1 MDRKLI
7 YEADTIWTGRKDGNE
22 ILKNGWIY
30 IEENVIKDLGEGEV
44 PSQYMTDKV
53 EKISGKGKVFLPGLI
68 NTHHHLYQTFTRG
81 LKSVQDAKLFDWL
94 VGLYEI
100 WGEFDSEGIYLSAKV
115 GLAELILSGCTTT
128 TDHLYLFP
136 NGSTL
141 EDEIKAAMELGI
153 RFQPARGCMTLG
165 KSQGGLPPDSVVQ
178 SEDEILEDSERLL
191 KKFHNPDKYAML
203 RIVLGPCSPFSVTER
218 IMRETAHL
226 ARKWDKVLLHTH
238 VAETKDEEDFCIEKF
253 GARPVAYMEK
263 LEWLGADV
271 WWAHSIWVNPK
282 EIELMAKTRTGVAHC
297 PSSNMRLG
305 SGIAPIRE
313 MLDAGVKVS
322 LAVDGSSSNDSS
334 HMLAEARQALLLQRV
349 KKGAEAL
356 KVKEALQIATKG
368 GAEVLNREDELGML
382 EKGYAADIIA
392 YKIEQLPYCTASA
405 YDPVGTLL
413 LCHPLNVDFSM
424 INGRVVVDD
433 GKLLTGDVDK
443 ITTEGYRYVNS
454 RIKKIISTK

>member
-1 MDRKLI
+1 MEKKLI
-7 YEADTIWTGRKDGNE
+7 YQADAIWTGRKNGDE

-30 IEENVIKDLGEGEV
+30 IEDNVIKDLGAGKV
-44 PSQYMTDKV
+44 PGDYLNNEI
-53 EKISGKGKVFLPGLI
+53 EKISGRGMVFLPGLI

-141 EDEIKAAMELGI
+141 EDEIKAATELGI

-178 SEDEILEDSERLL
+178 SEDEILADSERLL
-191 KKFHNPDKYAML
+191 KKFHNPEKYAML

-218 IMRETAHL
+218 IMRETARV
-226 ARKWDKVLLHTH
+226 ARQYEKVLLHTH
-238 VAETKDEEDFCIEKF
+238 VAETQDEEVFCLEKF
-253 GARPVAYMEK
+253 GARPAAYMEK
-263 LEWLGADV
+263 LGWTGPDV
-271 WWAHSIWVNPK
+271 WWAHSIWVNNE
-282 EIELMAKTRTGVAHC
+282 EIKMMAKTGTGMAHC

-334 HMLAEARQALLLQRV
+334 HMLAEARMALLLQRV

-356 KVKEALQIATKG
+356 KVKEALQIATLG
-368 GAEVLNREDELGML
+368 GARVLNREDELGCL
-382 EKGYAADIIA
+382 DREYAADIIG
-392 YKIEQLPYCTASA
+392 YRIEQLPYCAASA

-424 INGRVVVDD
+424 INGRVVVED
-433 GKLLTGDVDK
+433 GKLLTGDVES
-443 ITTEGYRYVNS
+443 ITRDGYRYVEN
-454 RIKKIISTK
+454 RIQKVLDKR